1 MKQKLYEVYVNPCGN
16 TDTRLN
22 YTKKITLNK
31 TFAE

>member
-1 MKQKLYEVYVNPCGN
+1 MKQKLYEVYVYPCGN
-16 TDTRLN
+16 MDTTLN